1 MDGAEA
7 CPARAGGYLG
17 GVADPAP
24 PPGSEEPLTVLE
36 PRTHDLG
43 GGLQVERLL
52 PGGARR
58 FVGPFVFLDHIGPAT
73 LRPPAALD
81 VRPHPHIGLAT
92 VTYLLEG
99 EILHRDSLGSAQAI
113 QPGAINWMTAGRGI
127 VHSERTPTQLR
138 GAPQAVHGA
147 QLWVGLPAA
156 HAEAAP
162 AFHHHPAAT
171 LPLHEERGTRLRL
184 LAGDA
189 FGLSSPARH
198 VTPLFLADVRLPPG
212 ARLPLPPAR
221 GAGGHAERG
230 ACVLAGALESGGHR
244 LGPGRLALLPGN
256 GPEPALT
263 AVGETRVLLLGGA
276 PLGEPLHMWWNFVA
290 LSRERIEEAKAAWRE
305 GRFPRV
311 PGDEVEFV
319 PLPER

>member
-1 MDGAEA
+1 MDGAA
-7 CPARAGGYLG
+7 PCPARAGRYLG
-17 GVADPAP
+17 GVADRAP
-24 PPGSEEPLTVLE
+24 LPGSEEPLTVLE

-43 GGLQVERLL
+43 GGLQVERIL
-52 PGGARR
+52 PGGAQR

-73 LRPPAALD
+73 LRPPSALD

-92 VTYLLEG
+92 VTYLLDG

-113 QPGAINWMTAGRGI
+113 QPGAVNWMTAGRGI
-127 VHSERTPTQLR
+127 VHSERTPPALR

-171 LPLHEERGTRLRL
+171 LPLHEERGTRIRL
-184 LAGDA
+184 LAGEA
-189 FGLSSPARH
+189 FGLASPARH

-212 ARLPLPPAR
+212 ARLPLPSASE
-221 GAGGHAERG
+221 HAERG
-230 ACVLAGALESGGHR
+230 ACVLAGALEAGGHR
-244 LGPGRLALLPGN
+244 VGPGRLALLPG
-256 GPEPALT
+256 GGAEPTLT

-276 PLGEPLHMWWNFVA
+276 PLGERLHMWWNFVA
-290 LSRERIEEAKAAWRE
+290 PTKERIEEAKAAWRE

-311 PGDEVEFV
+311 PGDEVESV